1 MNKSQWQRSVRE
13 APLFASL
20 AGAALATL
28 SAMPQPAAPIIADR
42 AEFVDVLRS
51 LRAGRVLVQHGESV
65 GSCLLDG
72 AMVISSFEPLSRFGL
87 LDEIPQPPHLPHA
100 HCYRLSP
107 RGHAFA
113 RRVCHEW
120 RRRPLWQRLVVRITG

>member
-1 MNKSQWQRSVRE
+1 
-13 APLFASL
+13 
-20 AGAALATL
+20 
-28 SAMPQPAAPIIADR
+28 MPQPASPIIADR
-42 AEFVDVLRS
+42 AEFVDALYS
-51 LRAGRVLVQHGESV
+51 LRAGRLLVQHGESV
-65 GSCLLDG
+65 GSCVLDG
-72 AMVISSFEPLSRFGL
+72 AVIVSAFEPLSRYGL

-107 RGHAFA
+107 RGRDFA